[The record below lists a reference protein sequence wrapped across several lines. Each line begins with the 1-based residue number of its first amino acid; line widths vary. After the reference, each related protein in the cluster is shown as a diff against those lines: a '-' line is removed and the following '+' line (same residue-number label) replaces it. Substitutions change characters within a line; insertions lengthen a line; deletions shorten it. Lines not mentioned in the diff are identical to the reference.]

1 MPILLGLVVLIQISC
16 VIHCV
21 RSGRNGMWI
30 MAIMGFPLLGSLAY
44 AWFEILPQYQV
55 RREVRAVKQAAAK
68 KLDPERHIRL
78 GHEALEL
85 ADTAANR
92 TALAD
97 ALAEEER
104 WDEAAAH
111 YEQALLKTPGGGDR
125 PTKVKLAR
133 AELESGNPAAAR
145 TILEAL
151 EPSRSQS
158 ENDRTAILLARAL
171 DDSGDTD
178 AALAL
183 YADVGERLAGAEAQ
197 CRQAALLIRLGRDS
211 EAVLPLEE
219 AERRAKRIDRHARAR
234 DADMYDWAARTLA
247 ELRAR

>member
-1 MPILLGLVVLIQISC
+1 MPVLVGLTILIQISC

-30 MAIMGFPLLGSLAY
+30 MAIMGFPVLGSLAY
-44 AWFEILPQYQV
+44 AWFEILPQYQG

-68 KLDPERHIRL
+68 TLDPERHIRL
-78 GHEALEL
+78 ANEALEL
-85 ADTAANR
+85 ADTAASR
-92 TALAD
+92 TALGD
-97 ALAEEER
+97 ALAEEGR

-145 TILEAL
+145 AILEAL
-151 EPSRSQS
+151 EPSGSQS
-158 ENDRTAILLARAL
+158 ENDRTAMLLARSL
-171 DDSGDTD
+171 DDGGHMEG
-178 AALAL
+178 ACAL

-197 CRQAALLIRLGRDS
+197 CRHAALLIRLGREA
-211 EAVLPLEE
+211 EAVPLLEE
-219 AERRAKRIDRHARAR
+219 AERRAKRIDRYARAR
-234 DADMYDWAARTLA
+234 DAEMYDWASRTLA